1 MRARADWLAARPSHA
16 LTAVISTGDMLRDG
30 ADATEALAQR
40 EPRCPGC
47 GETRMIEPIAG
58 SLPIAGSRR
67 FYCHVCSRTW
77 RHAEADR

>member
-58 SLPIAGSRR
+58 SRGR

-77 RHAEADR
+77 RHVEAAR